1 VTILRE
7 GCARCG
13 GARPRGIIALLARNE
28 LLAALACRER
38 LMVARFEEGVGIIV
52 LARVGEVVELHTT
65 QEQRS
70 GGVVKTS
77 SDPR

>member
-1 VTILRE
+1 
-7 GCARCG
+7 
-13 GARPRGIIALLARNE
+13 
-28 LLAALACRER
+28 
-38 LMVARFEEGVGIIV
+38 MVARFEEGVGIIV